1 MALEAISFIEGDLI
15 IDQSDQEI
23 VKIVEIRYN
32 DYTNRP
38 QDYLLEVI
46 KTGTG
51 WVNIKPGEKFWAD
64 AKDLHWVYKKLD
76 KSHPAYILYG
86 NNYE

>member
-1 MALEAISFIEGDLI
+1 MSLEAINFREGDIL

-23 VKIVEIRYN
+23 VQIMEIHFGPLG
-32 DYTNRP
+32 RP
-38 QDYLLEVI
+38 QDYLLRILKTGAGWASI
-46 KTGTG
+46 KTG
-51 WVNIKPGEKFWAD
+51 EQFWAE

-86 NNYE
+86 MKE